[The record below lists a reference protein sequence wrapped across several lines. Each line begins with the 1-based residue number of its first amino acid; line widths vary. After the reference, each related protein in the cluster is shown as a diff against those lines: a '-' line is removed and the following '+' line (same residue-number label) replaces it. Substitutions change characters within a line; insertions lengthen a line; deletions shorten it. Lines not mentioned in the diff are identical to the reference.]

1 MATKDCLYILYKL
14 LALESFIPE
23 ALSLQVIKLR
33 NTNIREEGKAFCF
46 FLFFYLKIVSE
57 SQQTGQYT
65 LKCPK

>member
-46 FLFFYLKIVSE
+46 FFILLS
-57 SQQTGQYT
+57 
-65 LKCPK
+65 